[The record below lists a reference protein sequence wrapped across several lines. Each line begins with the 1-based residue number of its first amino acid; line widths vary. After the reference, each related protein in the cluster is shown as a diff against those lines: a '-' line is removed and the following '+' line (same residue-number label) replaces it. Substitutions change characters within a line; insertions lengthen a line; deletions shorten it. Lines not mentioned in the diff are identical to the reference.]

1 MSNYPMR
8 PLGKALSLAVT
19 QVTVEE
25 ADTYQ
30 IAGVR
35 GFGNGVFP
43 REEIRGSETS
53 YKVLNRLRA
62 GDIVMSRLKAFEG
75 AISLIP
81 ERLDGYYASPEFP
94 TFEVS
99 NREAD
104 VRYVKFLCSWPTFWR
119 KLQGESKGI
128 GARRERVSAQKLLE
142 IEVPLPDL
150 AEQRRV
156 ADKLDATM
164 SRIAQFATLR
174 EHSSQLAQQH
184 KDSLL
189 RPIEKLAPLSA
200 ALRPSS
206 DFVDVDPDEDY
217 RTAGILNRGRGLFH
231 RPVTSGSDTKYP
243 RYNRLHTGQFVY
255 SKLFG
260 WEGSLAVVPAEF
272 EGVHVSHE
280 FPTFDIDPSV
290 ADVEYMSHLARWPGL
305 HDALKDKGTGMGS
318 RRQRVNVDRLL
329 ATTVPLPSLA
339 EQRRVA
345 RQLSMVRQTTEAGAE
360 QLAQV
365 AALRSALLNAAFSGQ
380 L

>member
-1 MSNYPMR
+1 MKVFEDEQYDTAGIYSYARGLFRR
-8 PLGKALSLAVT
+8 PTIEGTETKYRQFNKLRQG
-19 QVTVEE
+19 
-25 ADTYQ
+25 Q
-30 IAGVR
+30 IVYSKL
-35 GFGNGVFP
+35 FGW
-43 REEIRGSETS
+43 
-53 YKVLNRLRA
+53 
-62 GDIVMSRLKAFEG
+62 EG
-75 AISLIP
+75 AIAYVTP
-81 ERLDGYYASPEFP
+81 EFDGLHVSHEFP
-94 TFEVS
+94 TYEI
-99 NREAD
+99 NEDRAD
-104 VRYVKFLCSWPTFWR
+104 PRYMRHIIAWPTFHAS
-119 KLQGESKGI
+119 LNKGAS
-128 GARRERVSAQKLLE
+128 GMGSRRQRVNPERFLGSN
-142 IEVPLPDL
+142 IPLPGL
-150 AEQRRV
+150 EEQRRV
-156 ADKLDATM
+156 ADKLDTTM
-164 SRIAQFATLR
+164 SRITQFATLR

-189 RPIEKLAPLSA
+189 RPIEELAPLSA

-206 DFVDVDPDEDY
+206 DFVDVAPDEDY

-243 RYNRLHTGQFVY
+243 RYNRLHEGQFVY

-290 ADVEYMSHLARWPGL
+290 AEVEYMSHLARWPRL

-329 ATTVPLPSLA
+329 ATRVPLPSLA

-365 AALRSALLNAAFSGQ
+365 AALRPALLNAAFSGQ